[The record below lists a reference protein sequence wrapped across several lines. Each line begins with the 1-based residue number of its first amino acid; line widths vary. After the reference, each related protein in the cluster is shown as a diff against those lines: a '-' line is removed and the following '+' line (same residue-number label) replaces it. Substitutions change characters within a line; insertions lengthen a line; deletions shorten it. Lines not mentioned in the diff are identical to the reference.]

1 MRGRKKSEQ
10 MRLTILRAAAEVFS
24 QRPFHQ
30 VLTDHLS
37 THLRMGKGTL
47 YRYFASKEEL
57 YFAAIVHGLEGLRG
71 AIDAVLRKNAP
82 LDRAIETLARTIIS
96 YFWERRDFFVLLHR
110 HEPKLDPGERA
121 EWQRR
126 REELVALVAERLARE
141 VPRNRASAINPRLA
155 AEMLLGMIRA
165 VCLYRDESDRVDA
178 LAQLVTTVFLSGV
191 RPVRALSAPRR
202 PANAR
207 RTKAAR
213 TG

>member
-10 MRLTILRAAAEVFS
+10 TRLTILRAAAEVFS

-82 LDRAIETLARTIIS
+82 LDRAIETLARTTI
-96 YFWERRDFFVLLHR
+96 
-110 HEPKLDPGERA
+110 
-121 EWQRR
+121 R
-126 REELVALVAERLARE
+126 REA
-141 VPRNRASAINPRLA
+141 PSPASPAGEGWGKGSRDCVD
-155 AEMLLGMIRA
+155 LLDG
-165 VCLYRDESDRVDA
+165 
-178 LAQLVTTVFLSGV
+178 
-191 RPVRALSAPRR
+191 
-202 PANAR
+202 
-207 RTKAAR
+207 
-213 TG
+213 